1 MSRSEPTPG
10 PRPDADVAFVQAVV
24 AQARAAGAD
33 EAQARLSHNQLVE
46 VDFDTRHVEM
56 LRTTSDD
63 DTLLTVFK
71 GSRKGSAA
79 ITGRDADGVAGAVGA
94 ALAAAEA
101 APPDPANGLAESEPG
116 PATMHGPEAADREGM
131 IDAARAHIE
140 QMARDLPQIVT
151 RNAYHRFNRTRRSFA
166 NSAGLT
172 RQETRGRYSFFTLFA
187 ARRDGR
193 ATSFNYHGGVSYA
206 PFKHLAEVGALPQ
219 LYRDMVRSFDARPA
233 PGKFVGDI
241 ILTPDAI
248 EEVLIGPLVRVLGGY
263 SLMAGTSP
271 YKDSVGQAIASAN
284 FSLLN
289 RPTAARFP
297 EGIDFDAYGIPT
309 SDLDVIKDG
318 VLRDFLVD
326 HYVARKLAIRRT
338 AVWQTFVVPPGQ
350 KSVAEIVA
358 ATRRGII
365 LTRYSGG
372 VPSDSLDFSGIAKNA
387 FYIEDGV
394 VRHPLAETMISGN
407 LRELLKAIRDVSRET
422 IDFGNGAFP
431 TIAAG
436 GVTIHGR

>member
-1 MSRSEPTPG
+1 MSARLPTA
-10 PRPDADVAFVQAVV
+10 DADLAFVQGVV
-24 AQARAAGAD
+24 ARARTAGAD
-33 EAQARLSHNQLVE
+33 QAQARLAHNRLVE
-46 VDFDTRHVEM
+46 VDFDTRHVEL
-56 LRTTSDD
+56 LRTTLDD

-71 GSRKGSAA
+71 GGRKGSAS
-79 ITGRDADGVAGAVGA
+79 ITGRDQEGIDGAIAA
-94 ALAAAEA
+94 ALAAADA
-101 APPDPANGLAESEPG
+101 APPDPANGLAESDPG
-116 PATMHGPEAADREGM
+116 PATVHGPDSADREYM
-131 IDAARAHIE
+131 IDASREHIA
-140 QMARDLPQIVT
+140 QMARELPQIVT

-166 NSAGLT
+166 SSAGLT

-193 ATSFNYHGGVSYA
+193 ATSFNYHGASSYK
-206 PFKHLAEVGALPQ
+206 PFARLAEVGALPQ
-219 LYRDMVRSFDARPA
+219 LYRDMLSSFDARPA

-241 ILTPDAI
+241 VITPDAI
-248 EEVLIGPLVRVLGGY
+248 DEIVIGPVARVLGGY

-271 YKDSVGQAIASAN
+271 YKDRIGQLVASPQ

-297 EGIDFDAYGIPT
+297 EGIDFDAFGIPT
-309 SDLDVIKDG
+309 ADLDVIKDG
-318 VLRDFLVD
+318 VLREFMVD
-326 HYVARKLAIRRT
+326 HYVSRKLGIKRT
-338 AVWQTFVVPPGQ
+338 AVWHAYDVPPGQ

-372 VPSDSLDFSGIAKNA
+372 VPNDSLDFSGIAKNA
-387 FYIEDGV
+387 FYIEDGQ

-407 LRELLKAIRDVSRET
+407 LRELLTAIRDVSRET

-431 TIAAG
+431 TIAAS